1 MVGLDSRVAKKFR
14 LTRERY
20 SEILAHAQAFAPK
33 LFKEEGPL
41 PPLALGISKIMNE
54 RGFREQYSIS
64 SREFGTFMHW
74 YTSQTKY
81 LYQVAKR
88 WMRVDLEGEFTE
100 KVTEEESKQAIQQLK
115 ERGINFVARKRKPKK
130 PKSEPD
136 LSRLVEKFN
145 SN

>member
-1 MVGLDSRVAKKFR
+1 MAKKFK

-20 SEILAHAQAFAPK
+20 SEILVQAQEFAPK
-33 LFKEEGPL
+33 LFRSEGPL
-41 PPLALGISKIMNE
+41 PPMALGISKTMNE

-100 KVTEEESKQAIQQLK
+100 KVSEEESKQAIEQLK
-115 ERGINFVARKRKPKK
+115 ERGIKFVPRKRKAKK

-136 LSRLVEKFN
+136 LTKLMEKFN